1 MIGELLSLLAAF
13 SFGCANVMVK
23 RGATPQSVDNGAF
36 LSILITFILAGTI
49 TIARGL
55 FQDWPL
61 FTAKGMGWFVLAGIL
76 TAFLGRTLLFSSIQ
90 YLGSVRA
97 SAIKRL
103 NPLFTVLI
111 GVLFLHDSLNFMII
125 VGMIMILGSS
135 AILMYESF
143 ISYRRAKREE
153 AAATAT
159 TTNKKTVVLSEEASN
174 KNIWV
179 KGFQLLASLGYMYG
193 VVSALAYSVGYVVRK
208 EGLEEIP
215 DPFFGTMIGAL
226 MGIMIFLILS
236 LFKKQYR
243 ISIRLT
249 FTSFRPW
256 LFAAG
261 TATSLGQIL
270 YFSALTY
277 SDVSRVAII
286 ASTDVIFTLIL
297 SSLIFK
303 THEGITGT
311 VFFASIIAMTGAG
324 FIVIG

>member
-1 MIGELLSLLAAF
+1 MIGELLALLAAF

-23 RGATPQSVDNGAF
+23 RGVTPQSVDNGAF
-36 LSILITFILAGTI
+36 LSVLITFVLAGIITI
-49 TIARGL
+49 TRGL
-55 FQDWPL
+55 FQDWTL
-61 FTAKGMGWFVLAGIL
+61 FTAKGIGWFVLAGIL

-90 YLGSVRA
+90 HLGSVRA

-111 GVLFLHDSLNFMII
+111 GVLFLHDSLNSMII
-125 VGMIMILGSS
+125 IGMIMILGSS

-153 AAATAT
+153 AA
-159 TTNKKTVVLSEEASN
+159 TNEKTVVLSEEASN
-174 KNIWV
+174 KNLWV

-226 MGIMIFLILS
+226 VGIMIFLILS
-236 LFKKQYR
+236 LVKKQYR
-243 ISIRLT
+243 KSIRLT

-303 THEGITGT
+303 THEGITRT
-311 VFFASIIAMTGAG
+311 VFFTSVIAMTGAV